1 MSANNNCI
9 IGICAYCS
17 KDMNGVEIPMGV
29 VAEDSLGEVL
39 VDCSIILLENPK
51 PP

>member
-1 MSANNNCI
+1 M
-9 IGICAYCS
+9 CAYCS

-29 VAEDSLGEVL
+29 VAEDSLGEIV
-39 VDCSIILLENPK
+39 VYFSIILIENPK